1 MGDFAHTA
9 MASPSPTGWAPTRD
23 PTKAK
28 PMARGLFVGAHPC
41 GRFRAYRHGTPVAY
55 GVGACK
61 SSRSDHFFKHSD
73 MKALRSSPFLPA
85 ASALHVFILFCCF
98 SCLLALRQ
106 SFMKALRSSPF
117 LPSASLL
124 QVAILLC

>member
-1 MGDFAHTA
+1 MPRTIAHEVGSYKRERA
-9 MASPSPTGWAPTRD
+9 VAPQERTLC
-23 PTKAK
+23 AK
-28 PMARGLFVGAHPC
+28 VLG
-41 GRFRAYRHGTPVAY
+41 GRVPRPIAL
-55 GVGACK
+55 GVDSYK
-61 SSRSDHFFKHSD
+61 NSRSAHFFKHSD